1 MREKVYHYGTMLV
14 LLLALVIGMLGTA
27 KADAAVPAKPS
38 VSLTKRTKTTAAIKI
53 KKKGKVSG
61 YQVYMKSSKSGKY
74 QLIMGMKTSTYT
86 IKKLKANKTYYVKV
100 RAFRTRG
107 YHITFGK
114 YSSVLKIKPYKKPE
128 RRRRQSHRTAQ
139 SRQSVRNRPWIRMH
153 LLAQN
158 RPLARMHLPAQTL
171 RLFRTRLPVRR
182 LLGHR
187 SLRDG
192 GWHIFG
198 VQRKP

>member
-86 IKKLKANKTYYVKV
+86 IKKLEANKTYYVKV

-128 RRRRQSHRTAQ
+128 PSQTPEPSD
-139 SRQSVRNRPWIRMH
+139 SPEPSVSPGPSMDPNASASPEPFVGPD
-153 LLAQN
+153 ASSSPDSSAVPDASASPEASGTPQ
-158 RPLARMHLPAQTL
+158 PA
-171 RLFRTRLPVRR
+171 
-182 LLGHR
+182 
-187 SLRDG
+187 
-192 GWHIFG
+192 
-198 VQRKP
+198 

>member
-1 MREKVYHYGTMLV
+1 MREKVYHFGTMLV

-128 RRRRQSHRTAQ
+128 PSQTPEP
-139 SRQSVRNRPWIRMH
+139 SVSPGPSMDPNASASPEPSVDPD
-153 LLAQN
+153 ASSSPDSSAVPDASASPEASGTPQ
-158 RPLARMHLPAQTL
+158 PA
-171 RLFRTRLPVRR
+171 
-182 LLGHR
+182 
-187 SLRDG
+187 
-192 GWHIFG
+192 
-198 VQRKP
+198 

>member
-1 MREKVYHYGTMLV
+1 MREKIYHYGTMLA
-14 LLLALVIGMLGTA
+14 LLLAFAVGMLGTA
-27 KADAAVPAKPS
+27 KAEAAVPAKPS

-61 YQVYMKSSKSGKY
+61 YQVYMKSPKSGKY

-128 RRRRQSHRTAQ
+128 PSQTPEPSGNPEPSASPGPSMDPDASSSPDSSAVPDASASPEASGTPQ
-139 SRQSVRNRPWIRMH
+139 
-153 LLAQN
+153 
-158 RPLARMHLPAQTL
+158 PA
-171 RLFRTRLPVRR
+171 
-182 LLGHR
+182 
-187 SLRDG
+187 
-192 GWHIFG
+192 
-198 VQRKP
+198 